1 MKTTHRNRTIAAG
14 ALAAVLAA
22 GAGVAAVGTGAIA
35 LGGGSA
41 GAAIV
46 TPGSGT
52 GSGTRIVTMTA
63 DELNKVATKPAYSQQ
78 ICSDPH
84 LSIVQRSCNTLLPK
98 CAMQWEKSPSTVVA
112 VFDLNT
118 GRVTSCNRAS

>member
-46 TPGSGT
+46 TKGSD
-52 GSGTRIVTMTA
+52 SGTRIVTLRS
-63 DELNKVATKPAYSQQ
+63 DELYGVAHDTDNSKQV
-78 ICSDPH
+78 CSDP
-84 LSIVQRSCNTLLPK
+84 LLANVEGSCNIRLPK
-98 CAMQWEKSPSTVVA
+98 CAMQWEKSPGTVVV

-118 GRVTSCNRAS
+118 GLIMSCNRH